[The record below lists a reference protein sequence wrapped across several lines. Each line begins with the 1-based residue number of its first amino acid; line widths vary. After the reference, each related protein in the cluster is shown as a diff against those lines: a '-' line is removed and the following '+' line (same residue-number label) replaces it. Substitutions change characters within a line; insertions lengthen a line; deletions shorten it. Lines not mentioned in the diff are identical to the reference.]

1 MGTSLARE
9 VKKTHKNFAA
19 KKATAALRSKSINQQ
34 FRLEAALQKH
44 YTCILFTHLFNS
56 IRRSKIKQMN
66 KRGRQ
71 VAKKHRK
78 AIARMKA
85 KRKAQMLQAKKTQP
99 SKKSQAND

>member
-1 MGTSLARE
+1 
-9 VKKTHKNFAA
+9 
-19 KKATAALRSKSINQQ
+19 
-34 FRLEAALQKH
+34 
-44 YTCILFTHLFNS
+44 
-56 IRRSKIKQMN
+56 MN